1 MGLLDRILGY
11 TRSKDIGK
19 RHPSES
25 VSQPRKR
32 KLISEERLTRKYSLK
47 QLLKM
52 QDKFFK
58 CL

>member
-1 MGLLDRILGY
+1 M
-11 TRSKDIGK
+11 RSFDERYFK
-19 RHPSES
+19 RD
-25 VSQPRKR
+25 KR

-52 QDKFFK
+52 QDKFLK